1 MRNILKLDPAD
12 TKQQLCD
19 AEVIRQQ
26 HFCSVLSP
34 ALSCTYSLWPG
45 PAILG
50 LYLLFFP
57 SFFFPILGSVSTE
70 YILGEHPEQ
79 KYSSPVLA
87 AGPDT
92 VTFTWIIQRCC
103 SPRMHCSWGA
113 AEHWGEQEEIKRYWA
128 AVLPFLS
135 STTPCCH
142 AFILTRLFAWPQDDL
157 EKGKFHTK

>member
-57 SFFFPILGSVSTE
+57 SFFFPHIRFSKYRIYFGRTPWTEVQQPCAGCRTWHSHIYLNHPEVLQPPHALQLRGGRALGWTGGNQKVLGSSTS
-70 YILGEHPEQ
+70 LPVFHH
-79 KYSSPVLA
+79 SSLSCFYT
-87 AGPDT
+87 DT
-92 VTFTWIIQRCC
+92 ALCMTTGW
-103 SPRMHCSWGA
+103 PRKR
-113 AEHWGEQEEIKRYWA
+113 EI
-128 AVLPFLS
+128 P
-135 STTPCCH
+135 H
-142 AFILTRLFAWPQDDL
+142 
-157 EKGKFHTK
+157 